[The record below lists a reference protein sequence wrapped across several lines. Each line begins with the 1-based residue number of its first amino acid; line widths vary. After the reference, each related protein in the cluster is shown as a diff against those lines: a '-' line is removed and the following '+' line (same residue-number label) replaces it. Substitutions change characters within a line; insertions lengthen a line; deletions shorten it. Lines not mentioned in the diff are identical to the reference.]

1 LPAPTLKPNDVFLNF
16 PYDEPFRPLY
26 LAYIVGLVDLGLTP
40 VATLGIPNN
49 ATRIDRIYDLIRASR
64 YSIHDL
70 SRVQLTRTA
79 PRVPRFNMPFELGL
93 AVAWARERTERH
105 TFFIFESI
113 PRRGHK
119 SLSDM
124 AGTDFNIHSDS
135 PQGVMRELC
144 SAFVR
149 QPQRPTVPNMLR
161 HFTLLNAAILK
172 LLLDN
177 GTDSVFE
184 ARTFDDLVLLAKGI
198 STSDQTN
205 IAKSRSK

>member
-1 LPAPTLKPNDVFLNF
+1 MPAPSLKSNDVFLNF
-16 PYDEPFRPLY
+16 PYDNRFGSLY

-40 VATLGIPNN
+40 VATLGIPSN
-49 ATRIDRIYDLIRASR
+49 ATRIDRIYDLIRSSR

-70 SRVQLTRTA
+70 SRVQLSRTA

-93 AVAWARERTERH
+93 AVAWARERPERH
-105 TFFIFESI
+105 TFFIFESV

-124 AGTDFNIHSDS
+124 AGTDFSIHSDS

-149 QPQRPTVPNMLR
+149 QPQRPTVPNMMR
-161 HFTLLNAAILK
+161 HFTLLNAAIPK

-198 STSDQTN
+198 SASDETN
-205 IAKSRSK
+205 LTKGRSK

>member
-1 LPAPTLKPNDVFLNF
+1 LPTPKLKSNDVFLNC
-16 PYDEPFRPLY
+16 PYDKLFRPLY

-40 VATLGIPNN
+40 VTTLGIPSN

-70 SRVQLTRTA
+70 SRVQLTHTA

-93 AVAWARERTERH
+93 SVAWARERPHRH
-105 TFFIFESI
+105 TCFVFESVK
-113 PRRGHK
+113 RRGHK

-135 PQGVMRELC
+135 SQGVMRELC

-149 QPQRPTVPNMLR
+149 QSQRPTVPNMMR
-161 HFTLLNAAILK
+161 HFTLLNAAIPK
-172 LLLDN
+172 LLLNN
-177 GTDSVFE
+177 GTNSVFE
-184 ARTFDDLVLLAKGI
+184 ARTFDDLVLLAKEIGA
-198 STSDQTN
+198 SD
-205 IAKSRSK
+205 RSIRLRT